1 MEPDK
6 NKMNQGA
13 KINGEER
20 TSAPN
25 SKPEEKWRTDAKRNA
40 QSFAMSAGL
49 TLLQGALFALGGMA
63 ARSAVDRVKSN
74 KVSKADPF
82 ADNLL
87 TTKRPSANA

>member
-1 MEPDK
+1 MEPEK
-6 NKMNQGA
+6 NKLNQGTR
-13 KINGEER
+13 INGEDR
-20 TSAPN
+20 ASTTN
-25 SKPEEKWRTDAKRNA
+25 VKPEEKWKTDAKRNA

-63 ARSAVDRVKSN
+63 ARSAVDRVKTG
-74 KVSKADPF
+74 KVSKVDPF

>member
-6 NKMNQGA
+6 NKTNQNS
-13 KINGEER
+13 KPNSEDR
-20 TSAPN
+20 TSPPKE
-25 SKPEEKWRTDAKRNA
+25 KPEEKWKKDAKINA

-63 ARSAVDRVKSN
+63 ARSAVDRVKAGGATKS
-74 KVSKADPF
+74 DPF